1 MNNDKMIKN
10 ATLIVSEMA
19 KALVISRELLKK
31 RG

>member
-10 ATLIVSEMA
+10 ATLIVSEMT